1 MATTKKVVK
10 TKDSVLEQKVD
21 ATIQRPERKE
31 ITISKNDMVNKLLHG
46 HNDYQDYLK
55 GKNDKAVAESDKKW
69 YKFATKDQATR
80 FVESLGE
87 TAYKELNNAY
97 KLIRQ
102 REFELNQFVWD
113 EYRNGKH
120 SNLDKTEDREYIKK
134 MESELA
140 ELKSMLNQFLNPTI
154 TAAKAAR
161 EKIEKESE

>member
-1 MATTKKVVK
+1 
-10 TKDSVLEQKVD
+10 
-21 ATIQRPERKE
+21 
-31 ITISKNDMVNKLLHG
+31 
-46 HNDYQDYLK
+46 LK